1 MNFKIIVATDKKLGI
16 GFKNQLPWNFKSDM
30 NYFKSMT
37 KGDEN
42 NAVVMGKNTYKS
54 IGKALPGRDNLILS
68 TTLNKEKDIHV
79 FSSINDICEYCNTK
93 QYDSIW
99 VIGGESIY
107 KQFLDL
113 QLINI
118 IFVTEIDNTYECDT
132 FFPNVFDNFFLS
144 KNMYESEENNI
155 KLTFKKYYKNIT

>member
-37 KGDEN
+37 KGDGN
-42 NAVVMGKNTYKS
+42 NAVVMGKNTYKG

-79 FSSINDICEYCNTK
+79 FSSINEICKYCTTK
-93 QYDSIW
+93 KYDSIW

-118 IFVTEIDNTYECDT
+118 IFATEIDNTYECDA
-132 FFPNVFDNFFLS
+132 FFPNIFDNFFLS
-144 KNMYESEENNI
+144 NNIYESEENNI